1 MTPDEK
7 LKALKDWMGQT
18 FPELHIEIKWNEPMY
33 VLGKTFILA
42 FNGTKKHLSV
52 APEQDC
58 LNYFESKIQSL
69 GLSRTKE
76 LLTIPWDQPIPYDL
90 LKEMVEFNIRE
101 KEGMTR
107 FWR

>member
-1 MTPDEK
+1 MTPEEA
-7 LKALKDWMGQT
+7 LQALKDWMAQT

-33 VLGKTFILA
+33 MLGQTFILA

-69 GLSRTKE
+69 GLSRTKV